1 MSIPLSDFLYF
12 FIDFTILLWYY
23 FFIGGRL
30 MAASDESIK
39 KNISRNIV
47 KYRELANLSQ
57 KELASKLGV
66 SSSRVS
72 NWEQKR
78 LQHDQLFR

>member
-1 MSIPLSDFLYF
+1 MSILLSDFLYF

-39 KNISRNIV
+39 KI
-47 KYRELANLSQ
+47 
-57 KELASKLGV
+57 
-66 SSSRVS
+66 
-72 NWEQKR
+72 
-78 LQHDQLFR
+78 FRGTLLNTEN